1 MKLSYVSFF
10 LIYSN
15 KKKLVNKP
23 STKYSLE
30 RSPAVT
36 NPGRRPALSSTSG
49 SYQLKAASIPSGGYE
64 KNLAISNPSID
75 QKNSFEDPQ
84 SLSEEENSSKS
95 EIRQIKKVPDQSTHP
110 RKKKIKPKASDSGED
125 SLSTESIDEN
135 QEEQEDT

>member
-1 MKLSYVSFF
+1 MGKKKIKPKASDSGEDSLSTES
-10 LIYSN
+10 IDENQEEQEDIN
-15 KKKLVNKP
+15 KEKLVNKP

-64 KNLAISNPSID
+64 KNLAISNPSSD

-84 SLSEEENSSKS
+84 SLSQEEN
-95 EIRQIKKVPDQSTHP
+95 
-110 RKKKIKPKASDSGED
+110 
-125 SLSTESIDEN
+125 
-135 QEEQEDT
+135 